1 MVTTQRKPKQLGQI
15 LLEQGLISEEHL
27 QRALEEHRN
36 TPKSLGRVLIDLG
49 YIRERD
55 LVRALAEQ
63 VGLEFVDLT
72 EYRID
77 AAATALLPEALC
89 RRYRALPIGEVDG
102 KLLVAMSDPANVYAL
117 DDIRT
122 ITGRD
127 VRPVVATSNDVE
139 QAIAKYSG
147 MGEQVEA
154 LASEA
159 ADALD
164 TEADLTR
171 VEAAVEDAPIVKLV
185 QAIMTQAAAD
195 RASDVHIEPTE
206 IDVRVR
212 FRVDGVLHEV
222 MHSPKSIQGGL
233 ISRLKV
239 MGDLNIAEKRIPQD
253 GRVSLRVNNRSLDL
267 RLATLPTVHGEK
279 IVIRILDK
287 TNALLQLSE
296 LGFLPQAFESYER
309 SFRKPYGAILVTGP
323 TGSGKSTTL
332 YATLNIVNSID
343 RHIVTVEDPVEY
355 RLPGV
360 NQIQVNPKA
369 GLTFA
374 SALRS
379 ILRADPDIILI
390 GEIRDR
396 ETAMIAVESALTGHL
411 VLSSLHT
418 NDAPSAITRLIE
430 MQVETFLVGSA
441 IDCVVA
447 QRLARQLCEK
457 CKQAYTPEESEL
469 IEAGFAESRIPD
481 LGVFFR
487 PSGCQSCSN
496 TGYRGRIGLYEVMP
510 MTEEIERLTVERA
523 SSETVKRVAIEQGHV
538 HAARR
543 RAPQGR
549 DGPDLHRRDRKGGEV
564 MSSDGQEAEVQIPI
578 PELLEAMVERGAS
591 DLHLTVGTPP
601 TIRQY
606 GDLVRLDE
614 YPVLDKRGIQGMI
627 YAILP
632 QKMRERLEQELE
644 LDMSYSLPGRARFR
658 VNVYYQRDSLGAAF
672 RLIPYEIR
680 TVEELDLPSVV
691 ADLARYSTRVR
702 RRHGADRFGQVHDL
716 GLDGRHREPRAAGAH
731 HDRRGPDRVPPQAQ
745 ELRREPA
752 GGRGRHALVR
762 AGPQARP
769 ASGPRRHPRRRDA

>member
-1 MVTTQRKPKQLGQI
+1 VVTTQRQPKQLGQI

-27 QRALEEHRN
+27 QRALDEHRN

-89 RRYRALPIGEVDG
+89 RRYRALPIGEEDG

-127 VRPVVATSNDVE
+127 VRPVVATANDVE
-139 QAIAKYSG
+139 QSIQKFSG
-147 MGEQVEA
+147 MSEQVEA
-154 LASEA
+154 LATEA

-164 TEADLTR
+164 TDAGVT

-206 IDVRVR
+206 TDVRVR

-287 TNALLQLSE
+287 TNALLHLSE

-447 QRLARQLCEK
+447 QRLARKLCEK
-457 CKQAYTPEESEL
+457 CKQAYAPEQREL
-469 IEAGFAESRIPD
+469 IEAGFAESRVPD
-481 LGVFFR
+481 LGLFFR

-523 SSETVKRVAIEQGHV
+523 SSETVKRVAIEQGMYTL
-538 HAARR
+538 
-543 RAPQGR
+543 R
-549 DGPDLHRRDRKGGEV
+549 DDGLHK
-564 MSSDGQEAEVQIPI
+564 A
-578 PELLEAMVERGAS
+578 
-591 DLHLTVGTPP
+591 
-601 TIRQY
+601 
-606 GDLVRLDE
+606 
-614 YPVLDKRGIQGMI
+614 
-627 YAILP
+627 
-632 QKMRERLEQELE
+632 
-644 LDMSYSLPGRARFR
+644 
-658 VNVYYQRDSLGAAF
+658 
-672 RLIPYEIR
+672 
-680 TVEELDLPSVV
+680 
-691 ADLARYSTRVR
+691 
-702 RRHGADRFGQVHDL
+702 
-716 GLDGRHREPRAAGAH
+716 
-731 HDRRGPDRVPPQAQ
+731 
-745 ELRREPA
+745 
-752 GGRGRHALVR
+752 
-762 AGPQARP
+762 
-769 ASGPRRHPRRRDA
+769 ASGMTSIEEIARVVK